1 MQSAI
6 ASEGTPDV
14 SSLTVGKMQSAIA
27 SEGTPERYHVQG
39 PRPENFYKKD
49 EDKKKND
56 EAKKQKSDGAGTP
69 AMPSLTMGESN
80 LLFLARA
87 LLQCLH

>member
-1 MQSAI
+1 M
-6 ASEGTPDV
+6 

-39 PRPENFYKKD
+39 SRPENFYKKD
-49 EDKKKND
+49 GEDKQKKND
-56 EAKKQKSDGAGTP
+56 GAKKQKSDGAGTP
-69 AMPSLTMGESN
+69 AMPSLTMEESN

-87 LLQCLH
+87 LLQ